1 MKQASTLTPAKWA
14 IVIFASRE
22 SLDML
27 GRTISAAQIAAKDRA
42 NIDVLVNGNEPLA
55 VALTNQLCLQPSAC
69 DAAAVRV
76 WSVTVGDKA
85 NAWNQYI
92 HHIWSGE
99 NIAFFVD
106 GYVRLNP
113 DAVQLLGDA
122 VGARPDVHGG
132 TGVPRIG
139 RTANAIR
146 AEMALE
152 GGFHGNFCCIKAS
165 AIEQLRQREIVL
177 PFGLYRVD
185 SLMGALLNFGLDPAR
200 NDWVASRIFVHPN
213 ASWQTDPK
221 SWWRT
226 GHIRAQIKRAFRQ
239 SRGVLENLAIRDH
252 LHVRK
257 QAPESLPATATELV
271 IDWIRRCPAQASAAL
286 WHNPLARRALAEIR
300 QSTVRATYNP
310 PPNFMGSNKAL

>member
-1 MKQASTLTPAKWA
+1 MKQAATIAHAKWA

-22 SLDML
+22 SLDVL
-27 GRTISAAQIAAKDRA
+27 GRTINAAQIAAKGKA
-42 NIDVLVNGNEPLA
+42 NIDVLVNGNVPLA
-55 VALTNQLCLQPSAC
+55 IALTNQLCSQPRASN
-69 DAAAVRV
+69 AATVRV

-99 NIAFFVD
+99 DIAFFVD

-122 VGARPDVHGG
+122 VAARADVRGG
-132 TGVPRIG
+132 TGVPRMG
-139 RTANAIR
+139 RTAKSMR
-146 AEMALE
+146 AQMSHE
-152 GGFHGNFCCIKAS
+152 GGFHGNFCCIKAC
-165 AIEQLRQREIVL
+165 AIAQLRQRRIVL

-200 NDWVASRIFVHPN
+200 NDWVTSRIFVHPD

-221 SWWRT
+221 HWWRT
-226 GHIRAQIKRAFRQ
+226 AHIQAQVKRIFRQ
-239 SRGVLENLAIRDH
+239 SRGVLENLALRDH

-257 QAPESLPATATELV
+257 QAPESLPATASELV
-271 IDWIRRCPAQASAAL
+271 IDWIRRCPAQASDAL
-286 WHNPLARRALAEIR
+286 WHNPLARRALADIR
-300 QSTVRATYNP
+300 QSTVSVTDNS
-310 PPNFMGSNKAL
+310 PPNLMGSNAAP